1 NLDAT
6 AFLTEEAAYRRRIG
20 RRSEPVGDLLFR
32 GGKAYMV
39 QPVAGRLHAW
49 EIRHHRSP
57 RAMPEFCGHV
67 ETAVRQSVD
76 GRRVR
81 GMNFE
86 WKTVRL
92 QPRPRVSPTQ
102 VFEESRLDTK
112 KPEYTEDDV
121 KKARLLVAKEDRTAL
136 LGLA

>member
-1 NLDAT
+1 
-6 AFLTEEAAYRRRIG
+6 
-20 RRSEPVGDLLFR
+20 
-32 GGKAYMV
+32 
-39 QPVAGRLHAW
+39 
-49 EIRHHRSP
+49 IRHHRSP

-136 LGLA
+136 LGLAKVGKARSADTALQMEPETATRLLQSGLVSKEYLVLCR